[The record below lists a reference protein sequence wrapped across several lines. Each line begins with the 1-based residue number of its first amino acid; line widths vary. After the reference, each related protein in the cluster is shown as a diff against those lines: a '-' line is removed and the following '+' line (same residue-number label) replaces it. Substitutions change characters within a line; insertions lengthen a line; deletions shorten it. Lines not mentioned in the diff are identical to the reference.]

1 MAKNEKA
8 GMLVPA
14 LPLQE
19 FAPATM
25 RIPFADAGVCSCDHG
40 NSFCRC
46 RSLLLR
52 P

>member
-1 MAKNEKA
+1 MPKNEKA

-25 RIPFADAGVCSCDHG
+25 RIPNE
-40 NSFCRC
+40 NSK
-46 RSLLLR
+46 
-52 P
+52 